1 MNCRHESVLNF
12 IKMAVNNSFLKLKGG
27 LGGLSFYEA
36 GGENRVREKGGI
48 DRDRIMNDPDFKR
61 TRENMSEFGG
71 SAKL

>member
-36 GGENRVREKGGI
+36 EGENRVREKGGV
-48 DRDRIMNDPDFKR
+48 D
-61 TRENMSEFGG
+61 
-71 SAKL
+71 